1 MNHYQQNI
9 VIDLEFT
16 IVDPKNRMRRMK
28 HEIIQIGAVRVNAEG
43 EILDSFLAYVKPE
56 CARYV
61 SRKVSRL
68 TGIADRA
75 LSDADALEKVLQD
88 FRAWVGGEKTRFVA
102 WSDTDLRQLRNETDA
117 KGISFPEGE
126 ERWLDL
132 QKIYPRLMK
141 ISKGKLMKLSVA
153 ADWCGIKV
161 EESNLHG
168 ALYDAQL
175 TAELLSS
182 LMTKEYLE
190 QQDCYKSV
198 MSKEKSRM
206 TTMNVGEKFSA
217 LMELK
222 QKLEMVTA

>member
-28 HEIIQIGAVRVNAEG
+28 HEIIQIGAVRVSAEG

-56 CARYV
+56 CARHV

-117 KGISFPEGE
+117 KGISFSEGE

-141 ISKGKLMKLSVA
+141 IGKGRLMKLSVA
-153 ADWCGIKV
+153 ADWCGIKI
-161 EESNLHG
+161 EEANLHG
-168 ALYDAQL
+168 ALYDALL

-190 QQDCYKSV
+190 QQDCYKSI
-198 MSKEKSRM
+198 MSKEKLQA

-222 QKLEMVTA
+222 QKFEMVAV